1 LIPQNYLL
9 IRIRTTVPLLR
20 GGKKTCTVSLKK
32 CSKVKT
38 LDEFKIKKRAIRG
51 IYRAWTHQPYSGRG
65 PTQGIGAY
73 IMKAKAPVE
82 QAFNLNHNLDST
94 SKGLGL

>member
-1 LIPQNYLL
+1 MNLKLKRGLL
-9 IRIRTTVPLLR
+9 
-20 GGKKTCTVSLKK
+20 GW
-32 CSKVKT
+32 
-38 LDEFKIKKRAIRG
+38 